1 MVLKVLTYAAA
12 YVMGLAASVFGG
24 ALATGLIYK
33 LTYYRTLNDK
43 ISFYAFLTI
52 VPVAFIIMACVAI
65 PKAVGFLFKAKQP

>member
-1 MVLKVLTYAAA
+1 MVLKVFTYASA
-12 YVMGLAASVFGG
+12 YVAGFAASVFGG
-24 ALATGLIYK
+24 ALATGLVYE

-52 VPVAFIIMACVAI
+52 VPVAFIIIAWVAI